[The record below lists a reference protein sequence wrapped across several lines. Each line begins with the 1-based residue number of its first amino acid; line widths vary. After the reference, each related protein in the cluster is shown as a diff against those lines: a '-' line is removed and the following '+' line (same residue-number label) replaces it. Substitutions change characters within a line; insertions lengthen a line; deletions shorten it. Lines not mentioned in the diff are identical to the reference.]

1 MVGTKGEHRTKQWR
15 RRPKG
20 RASLQSLARQI
31 VMHPPVL
38 VFDLDGTLSDPLEG
52 IANSINHSLAEH
64 GFSHVSAGAISAY
77 IGPPMDFIFGELTKS
92 NDASLID
99 ACIAT
104 YRGRYAKIGYAE
116 NHKYE
121 GIDPLLVQLRENGHT
136 MGICTSKRRDFA
148 QKIVSLFEW
157 DEYFTFISG
166 GDVGIEKSHQLAQLL
181 ANGQINN
188 SAIMIGD
195 RAVDIAAAKANGLR
209 SAGVLW
215 GHGSHLEIEEASPDW
230 IIDTPGEL
238 LKLAGQQ
245 VDSRDAASR
254 RP

>member
-1 MVGTKGEHRTKQWR
+1 
-15 RRPKG
+15 
-20 RASLQSLARQI
+20 
-31 VMHPPVL
+31 MHSPIF

-52 IANSINHSLAEH
+52 IANSINYSLAMH
-64 GFSHVSAGAISAY
+64 GFSQVSAGDISAY
-77 IGPPMDFIFGELTKS
+77 IGPPMDYIFGELTQS
-92 NDASLID
+92 NDASLIES
-99 ACIAT
+99 CIAT
-104 YRGRYAKIGYAE
+104 YRTQYSKIGYAE

-121 GIDPLLVQLRENGHT
+121 GIDALLLQLRENGNT

-148 QKIVSLFEW
+148 LRIVSLFGW

-181 ANGQINN
+181 SKGQIDN

-195 RAVDIAAAKANGLR
+195 RAIDISAAKKNGLR

-215 GHGSHLEIEEASPDW
+215 GHGSHLEIEEAGPDW
-230 IIDTPGEL
+230 VIDAPAGL

-245 VDSRDAASR
+245 SDPRDGLTAATDL
-254 RP
+254 